1 MMYHVFKKLDSKS
14 GTLPLLATS
23 NMTEAF
29 EKAIED
35 IKSNYPNAKYD
46 VEDLAFRYGEAMFS
60 TEYFEFKIEDATYS
74 LFLRY

>member
-1 MMYHVFKKLDSKS
+1 MMYHVLKKLDSKS
-14 GTLPLLATS
+14 GTLPLIATS
-23 NMTEAF
+23 NMTKAF

-46 VEDLAFRYGEAMFS
+46 VEDLAFRYGKAMFS

-74 LFLRY
+74 LFLRC